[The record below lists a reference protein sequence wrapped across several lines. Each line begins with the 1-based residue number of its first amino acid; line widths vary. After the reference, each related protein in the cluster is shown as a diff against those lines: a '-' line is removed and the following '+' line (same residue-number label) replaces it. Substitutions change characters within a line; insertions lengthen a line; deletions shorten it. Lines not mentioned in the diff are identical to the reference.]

1 MSEEIYRKPVPVATP
16 ESDFFWDKTRKHELW
31 IQKCVDCDTAFF
43 YPRMICPDCL
53 EDKIEWFKTSGKGFL
68 YTYMINH
75 RPPPGFEDEAPYA
88 IAIVQ
93 LDEGPRMMTNIV
105 GIENTPENLVLDMP
119 LEVVFEDIVD
129 DMSLPKWRP
138 AQS

>member
-1 MSEEIYRKPVPVATP
+1 MAEDIYRKPVPVATP